1 MRKVLE
7 YPYTGDYTLGFE
19 KPVIGG
25 TGNTA
30 SSGNANSRQS
40 GSVTRSM
47 SKALNKTGPVSK
59 APSTQSQQDTPLAVG
74 SMSSG
79 CASRRTSEGFH
90 YLQSENRAYFHAP
103 ICTEADYFLL
113 GGSSGKLD
121 SACQMRSRRLFN
133 KGALEEI
140 GNHGNLFE

>member
-90 YLQSENRAYFHAP
+90 YSQPEKPCILSRPHLHRGRLLLIGGLKWKDRQRLSDALQATFQQG
-103 ICTEADYFLL
+103 CTRGD
-113 GGSSGKLD
+113 
-121 SACQMRSRRLFN
+121 R
-133 KGALEEI
+133 
-140 GNHGNLFE
+140 